1 MPKWKESFTA
11 GRKYRPEW
19 EKMYPWIEK
28 CKSDND
34 KTFCNIC
41 KKELQPRK
49 ATIQKHSTSKDHL
62 YKSKPFGSNNK
73 IVFVPQTAELS
84 NQINQAVQLAVA
96 TCCHNS
102 IASVDHFGEITKK
115 LEKESSLENI
125 RLHCT
130 KCSLLIKSFVAS
142 SLKNGIVSRIKGK
155 KFCI

>member
-49 ATIQKHSTSKDHL
+49 ATIQEHSTSKDHL

-84 NQINQAVQLAVA
+84 NQTEQAMQLAVA

-102 IASVDHFGEITKK
+102 IASIDHFGEITKNLK
-115 LEKESSLENI
+115 REAVGKYQ
-125 RLHCT
+125 
-130 KCSLLIKSFVAS
+130 VAS
-142 SLKNGIVSRIKGK
+142 HKVLTANKIFCGIFFEKWHCKSD
-155 KFCI
+155 

>member
-11 GRKYRPEW
+11 GRKYRPKW

-34 KTFCNIC
+34 KTFFNIC

-62 YKSKPFGSNNK
+62 YKSKPFRSNNK
-73 IVFVPQTAELS
+73 IAFVPQNAELS
-84 NQINQAVQLAVA
+84 NQTKQAVQLAVA
-96 TCCHNS
+96 TCCYNS
-102 IASVDHFGEITKK
+102 IASIDHFEEITKK
-115 LEKESSLENI
+115 LEKGSSLENI
-125 RLHCT
+125 RLHRT

-142 SLKNGIVSRIKGK
+142 SLKNGTVSRIKAK